1 MVCEKINCQS
11 LENIKAEG
19 VRMLQFLRALG
30 TEDQRIAYAVL
41 EGMQLQKQF
50 DAQRK
55 EVNDK
60 KILKGSKQNGRN
72 TQKRN

>member
-1 MVCEKINCQS
+1 MVCKKINCQN

-30 TEDQRIAYAVL
+30 TEDQRIAYAIL
-41 EGMQLQKQF
+41 EGMQLQKQL

-55 EVNDK
+55 EAEAESRANAATVK
-60 KILKGSKQNGRN
+60 AAR
-72 TQKRN
+72 